1 MELYTFKR
9 ECIMKK
15 IKLVSIWN
23 PKGGQGKSMLAI
35 NLAAASVEMGL
46 TPLVICQDQQ
56 GTSMNYY
63 KNGNLNFDV
72 IGDLPK
78 EQPNA
83 DIIIFDH
90 QASDWEVPS
99 TKLLVMPLKPA
110 RDQYATYIDAR
121 KRAEAKG
128 KEIITVVTDGQV
140 HRKSEEKTSQYLKG
154 EGAFVIRSSGVFSR
168 AAEEY
173 RAVFDPALNKAYKVG
188 ERRKEI
194 NAILGAILMAKGEN
208 SSKKGGLEN
217 V

>member
-1 MELYTFKR
+1 
-9 ECIMKK
+9 MKK
-15 IKLVSIWN
+15 PKLVSIWN
-23 PKGGQGKSMLAI
+23 PKGGQGKSMLAL

-63 KNGNLNFDV
+63 RAGNLNFDV
-72 IGDLPK
+72 IDSLPDTPP
-78 EQPNA
+78 EA
-83 DIIIFDH
+83 DIIFFDH
-90 QASDWEVPS
+90 QASDWEVPA

-128 KEIITVVTDGQV
+128 KDVIAIVTDGQM
-140 HRKSEEKTSQYLKG
+140 HRQSEQATSDYLDAK
-154 EGAFVIRSSGVFSR
+154 GAFVIPSSGVFSR

-173 RAVFDPALNKAYKVG
+173 RSIYDPALNKAYKVA

-194 NAILGAILMAKGEN
+194 NKILGAILLRVGEKMEARKAGKT
-208 SSKKGGLEN
+208 KKGSMKN
-217 V
+217 VA